1 MGPTPENVE
10 QYKKNAEAEK
20 LIQKRALGEI
30 ILEGEQEK
38 IDDYIK
44 HKSKVLP
51 RFRENLEKFSDI
63 VDAWG
68 ENILIDRYRRLNNDG
83 KNEAIKRI
91 DELTEIPRY
100 INPTTPPQE

>member
-1 MGPTPENVE
+1 M
-10 QYKKNAEAEK
+10 
-20 LIQKRALGEI
+20 GEI
-30 ILEGEQEK
+30 ISEGEQEK
-38 IDDYIK
+38 IDDYIE

-51 RFRENLEKFSDI
+51 RFRESLEKFSDV

-68 ENILIDRYRRLNNDG
+68 ENVLIDRYRRLNSDG

-100 INPTTPPQE
+100 INPDTPPQD